1 MTPSDKI
8 SQIISDII
16 SETDQFYHIYGKA
29 LASWGEIEY
38 GLSLW
43 FQVCTG
49 LEHNAA
55 QNLFFS
61 GRSFSTR
68 SDLLFAALETANL
81 DEKWHKV
88 VVEGANKAGLHSA
101 TRNRLAHGL
110 MHPNRSTDD
119 KMDWKI
125 KEPAQW
131 QGKDGYSHQ
140 QISVIAANFKSLSTI
155 LRHSFLAH
163 ELKEPPTGFFRQLL
177 ELPNEAYSSELS
189 RKQKERLSQLPPS
202 AA

>member
-1 MTPSDKI
+1 MQSKLSPPLQGNYILSHPKQAAIRFLVASISSEPFAVTTSDEI
-8 SQIISDII
+8 GQIISDII
-16 SETDQFYHIYGKA
+16 SETDQFYHVYGKA
-29 LASWGEIEY
+29 LAAWGEIEY

-43 FQVCTG
+43 FQVCTR
-49 LEHNAA
+49 LEYNMA

-81 DEKWHKV
+81 DEKWKKV

-119 KMDWKI
+119 TMD
-125 KEPAQW
+125 
-131 QGKDGYSHQ
+131 
-140 QISVIAANFKSLSTI
+140 
-155 LRHSFLAH
+155 
-163 ELKEPPTGFFRQLL
+163 
-177 ELPNEAYSSELS
+177 
-189 RKQKERLSQLPPS
+189 
-202 AA
+202 